1 MKTKKT
7 KVRGTSIDC
16 YYSNIKNKLDNKQFR
31 LIFDCLLEK
40 GSATRCE
47 IAHYLKME
55 KSTVSARVNAM
66 LKYGI
71 LQEVGKRRDKI
82 SGINNYVV
90 TINESGQG
98 RLF

>member
-1 MKTKKT
+1 MART
-7 KVRGTSIDC
+7 TSIDC
-16 YYSNIKNKLDNKQFR
+16 YYSNIKNKLDNKQFK
-31 LIFDCLLEK
+31 LIYDCLLEK
-40 GSATRCE
+40 GSATRGE

-55 KSTVSARVNAM
+55 KSTVSARVNSM

-71 LQEVGKRRDKI
+71 LQETGKRQDKI
-82 SGINNYVV
+82 SGVTNYVV